1 MTTTSCAQCNTTF
14 AQKDLFATP
23 RGLVCASCNDAP
35 PIPKATPLPLAPVG
49 IVGVVLGSLPFGLSF
64 STSSSMTINGV
75 VEASSRRDYVALA
88 LGPVA
93 AVCGALALLAATKA
107 TDQKNL
113 RLGLAAGVIG
123 LGLVQV
129 LRGLGLV

>member
-1 MTTTSCAQCNTTF
+1 MTTSTCAQCGNAF

-35 PIPKATPLPLAPVG
+35 PIPKATPLPIAPVG
-49 IVGVVLGSLPFGLSF
+49 IVGIVLGSLPFGLSF

-75 VEASSRRDYVALA
+75 VEESSRRDYVALG
-88 LGPVA
+88 LGPLA
-93 AVCGALALLAATKA
+93 ALCGVGALLAATKA

-129 LRGLGLV
+129 VRGLGLV